1 MLPFARNKGAQEFG
15 ALGTCWG
22 SYMVIRESSYP
33 EVRLVLTI
41 MQCRH
46 VELTNAGT
54 T

>member
-1 MLPFARNKGAQEFG
+1 MLPFARSKGAQEFG

-41 MQCRH
+41 DYSAM
-46 VELTNAGT
+46 
-54 T
+54 